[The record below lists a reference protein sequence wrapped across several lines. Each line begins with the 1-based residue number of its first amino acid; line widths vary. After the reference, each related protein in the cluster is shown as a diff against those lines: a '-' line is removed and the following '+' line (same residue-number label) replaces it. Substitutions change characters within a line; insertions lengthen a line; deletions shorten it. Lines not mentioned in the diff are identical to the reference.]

1 VEHPDST
8 PAKTNGDTGHL
19 THRRGFVKVEKNL
32 STLGFFTPSKSRG
45 KIELREKTIRFKREV
60 NGKTIEAEATILPS
74 AKYGLPTTAD
84 LDKYLAFQKL
94 LNDIRTREG
103 QVSNPI
109 GFTSTQI
116 LNILGVKTAG
126 NNYQEVYEWLQRMTL
141 TGISSKGVIYLARR
155 KAWATDTFHV
165 FDRVVAFGM
174 EMPDGLIADRNY
186 VWLSDW
192 QIENINNNYL
202 MPIDF
207 EAYRKLKNHIAKAL
221 VPLLQVWLY
230 ASRYE
235 GHFEK
240 RYQDLCT
247 ILDIRLQKHL
257 SLIKKQLGPS
267 LDELQYYGYLAGYR
281 IEVTSDGRD
290 YKIVAD
296 HGPKFFRDQKMRTS
310 LPPVQAAPSEAEP
323 SLLHELTSRGLSQ
336 GHARRLLQSLPEGQS
351 ILDQLEYGDWMIAHS
366 RKGILNP
373 PGFYTYLLRE
383 NVIPPQSFETSSKR
397 SLRAVAEQTRTT
409 ENRLRLELEQQY
421 QEFCEERVRIYIE
434 MKMDR
439 SRYEERLREKF
450 CEVRS
455 TWPRLPENSV
465 KEISERALR
474 ADLRTE
480 ASLPSFDDFCHEHRQ
495 RLLFE
500 QGR

>member
-1 VEHPDST
+1 MQYVRINFDFRRLLLSAAT
-8 PAKTNGDTGHL
+8 PKGSYEVRAIPVYVS
-19 THRRGFVKVEKNL
+19 RRDFVKVEKNL

-45 KIELREKTIRFKREV
+45 KIELVEKTIRFKREV
-60 NGKTIEAEATILPS
+60 NGKTVEAEATILPS

-84 LDKYLAFQKL
+84 LDKYLAFQKI
-94 LNDIRTREG
+94 LNDIRVREG

-109 GFTSTQI
+109 GFSSTQM
-116 LNILGVKTAG
+116 LNVLGVKTAG

-174 EMPDGLIADRNY
+174 EMPDGSTAERNY

-207 EAYRKLKNHIAKAL
+207 DTYRKLRNHIAKAL

-230 ASRYE
+230 ASRNE
-235 GHFEK
+235 GDFEK
-240 RYQDLCT
+240 RYQDLCS
-247 ILDIRLQKHL
+247 ILDIRHQKHL

-296 HGPKFFRDQKMRTS
+296 HGTKFFKDQKARAALPMLRNRDDLGYDAFDLKELDEPRFERRACAEVIAISAGGTMCPGPTGIWRLGDCKIEEGDCESTGILHLSTS
-310 LPPVQAAPSEAEP
+310 RKRDSAGFFREFIQAAGPKLPSRKQRVQEE
-323 SLLHELTSRGLSQ
+323 RN
-336 GHARRLLQSLPEGQS
+336 RL
-351 ILDQLEYGDWMIAHS
+351 QLEHEY
-366 RKGILNP
+366 K
-373 PGFYTYLLRE
+373 
-383 NVIPPQSFETSSKR
+383 Q
-397 SLRAVAEQTRTT
+397 
-409 ENRLRLELEQQY
+409 
-421 QEFCEERVRIYIE
+421 FCEERVTIYVETE
-434 MKMDR
+434 MNR
-439 SRYEERLREKF
+439 GEYEERLKQKMQ
-450 CEVRS
+450 EVKS
-455 TWPRLPENSV
+455 LAAP
-465 KEISERALR
+465 
-474 ADLRTE
+474 
-480 ASLPSFDDFCHEHRQ
+480 ASAEYARNRRPGLTGGSIRDGGSAE
-495 RLLFE
+495 L
-500 QGR
+500 

>member
-1 VEHPDST
+1 MRHQDPSLEKNENHNV
-8 PAKTNGDTGHL
+8 
-19 THRRGFVKVEKNL
+19 THRRDFVKVEKNL

-45 KIELREKTIRFKREV
+45 KIEHREKTIRFKREV
-60 NGKTIEAEATILPS
+60 NGKTVEAEATILPS

-103 QVSNPI
+103 HVTNPI

-141 TGISSKGVIYLARR
+141 TGINSKGMIYLARR
-155 KAWATDTFHV
+155 KAWASDTFHV

-192 QIENINNNYL
+192 QIDNINNNYL

-207 EAYRKLKNHIAKAL
+207 ETYRKLKNHIAKAL

-230 ASRYE
+230 ASRNE

-257 SLIKKQLGPS
+257 SLVKKQLGPS
-267 LDELQYYGYLAGYR
+267 LDELQRYGYLAGYR
-281 IEVTSDGRD
+281 IEITSDGRD

-296 HGPKFFRDQKMRTS
+296 HGPKFLRDQKTRAS
-310 LPPVQAAPSEAEP
+310 LPPPPAGTTATEP
-323 SLLHELTSRGLSQ
+323 SLIAELVSRGLSQ
-336 GHARRLLQSLPEGQS
+336 AHARRLLQSLPQTQCV
-351 ILDQLEYGDWMIAHS
+351 IDQLEYGDWLITNS
-366 RKGILNP
+366 RKAILNP

-383 NVIPPQSFETSSKR
+383 NVIPPQHFETGAKR
-397 SLRAVAEQTRTT
+397 LAKAAAENTRKT
-409 ENRLRLELEQQY
+409 EQHFRLQLEQEY
-421 QEFCEERVRIYIE
+421 KDFCEEHVRLYIE
-434 MKMDR
+434 TEMDR
-439 SRYEERLREKF
+439 DDYDERFKTKLQDVK
-450 CEVRS
+450 S
-455 TWPRLPENSV
+455 TWPRLPEAGMR
-465 KEISERALR
+465 ETAERALR
-474 ADLRTE
+474 ADL
-480 ASLPSFDDFCHEHRQ
+480 LPAAALPTFEEFCREHRQ
-495 RLLFE
+495 RPLFE
-500 QGR
+500 HR

>member
-1 VEHPDST
+1 LPNRDLI
-8 PAKTNGDTGHL
+8 PAKSRLPASPAKRD
-19 THRRGFVKVEKNL
+19 FVKVEKNL

-45 KIELREKTIRFKREV
+45 KIEHREKTIRFKREI
-60 NGKTIEAEATILPS
+60 NGKTVEAEATIFPS

-94 LNDIRTREG
+94 VNDIRNREG
-103 QVSNPI
+103 QITNPI

-126 NNYQEVYEWLQRMTL
+126 NNYQEVNEWLQRMTL
-141 TGISSKGVIYLARR
+141 TGINSKGVIYLAGR
-155 KAWATDTFHV
+155 KAWASDTFHV

-174 EMPDGLIADRNY
+174 QMPDGMIADQNY

-207 EAYRKLKNHIAKAL
+207 ETYRKLRNHIAKAL

-230 ASRYE
+230 ASRNE

-267 LDELQYYGYLAGYR
+267 LDELQNYGYLAGYH
-281 IEVTSDGRD
+281 IELTSDGRD

-296 HGPKFFRDQKMRTS
+296 HGPKFFRDQKARAALPAPQAVAEIGELS
-310 LPPVQAAPSEAEP
+310 LVSE
-323 SLLHELTSRGLSQ
+323 LINRGLSQ
-336 GHARRLLQSLPEGQS
+336 GHARRLLQSLPDGQNVM
-351 ILDQLEYGDWMIAHS
+351 DQLEYGDWLVANS
-366 RKGILNP
+366 RKAIRNP

-383 NVIPPQSFETSSKR
+383 NVIPPQTFETSAQRK
-397 SLRAVAEQTRTT
+397 LRAAAMETRKT
-409 ENRLRLELEQQY
+409 EDQVRMVLEQQY
-421 QEFCEERVRIYIE
+421 KEFCEDRVRTYIE
-434 MKMDR
+434 TRMDPTE
-439 SRYEERLREKF
+439 YDERFRRKF
-450 CEVRS
+450 QEVKS
-455 TWPRLPENSV
+455 TWPRLPESGIR
-465 KEISERALR
+465 EIAERALR
-474 ADLRTE
+474 TDLYTA
-480 ASLPSFDDFCHEHRQ
+480 ASLPNFDEFCKEHRQ
-495 RLLFE
+495 RVLFE
-500 QGR
+500 RNV

>member
-1 VEHPDST
+1 LENRDLTPEKTKTTDS
-8 PAKTNGDTGHL
+8 PAV
-19 THRRGFVKVEKNL
+19 RRDFVKVEKNL

-45 KIELREKTIRFKREV
+45 KIEHREKTIRFKREV
-60 NGKTIEAEATILPS
+60 NGKTVESEATIFPS

-103 QVSNPI
+103 QITNPI

-116 LNILGVKTAG
+116 LNILGVKNAG
-126 NNYQEVYEWLQRMTL
+126 NNYQEVNEWLQRMTL
-141 TGISSKGVIYLARR
+141 TGISSKGVIYLAGR
-155 KAWATDTFHV
+155 KAWASDTFHV

-174 EMPDGLIADRNY
+174 QMPDGMIADQNY

-207 EAYRKLKNHIAKAL
+207 ETYRKLKNHIAKAL

-230 ASRYE
+230 ASRNE

-240 RYQDLCT
+240 RYQDLCN

-267 LDELQYYGYLAGYR
+267 LSELQNYGYLAGYE
-281 IEVTSDGRD
+281 IELTSDGRD

-296 HGPKFFRDQKMRTS
+296 HGPKFFRDQKARAS
-310 LPPVQAAPSEAEP
+310 LPPGPPSSVGAEP
-323 SLLHELTSRGLSQ
+323 SLLAELMHRGLGQ
-336 GHARRLLQSLPEGQS
+336 NQARRLLQSLPPDQS
-351 ILDQLEYGDWMIAHS
+351 VMDQLEYGDWLITNS
-366 RKGILNP
+366 RKAIHNP

-383 NVIPPQSFETSSKR
+383 NVIPPQSFETSSQR
-397 SLRAVAEQTRTT
+397 QLRAAAEESKKT
-409 ENRLRLELEQQY
+409 ENQVRMALEQQY
-421 QEFCEERVRIYIE
+421 KEFCEDRVRIYIE
-434 MKMDR
+434 TQMDKTE
-439 SRYEERLREKF
+439 YEERFKGKLQ
-450 CEVRS
+450 EVKS
-455 TWPRLPENSV
+455 TWPRLPESGV
-465 KEISERALR
+465 REIAERALR
-474 ADLRTE
+474 ADLYT
-480 ASLPSFDDFCHEHRQ
+480 AADLPNFDEFCQQHRQ
-495 RLLFE
+495 RVLFE
-500 QGR
+500 QNN